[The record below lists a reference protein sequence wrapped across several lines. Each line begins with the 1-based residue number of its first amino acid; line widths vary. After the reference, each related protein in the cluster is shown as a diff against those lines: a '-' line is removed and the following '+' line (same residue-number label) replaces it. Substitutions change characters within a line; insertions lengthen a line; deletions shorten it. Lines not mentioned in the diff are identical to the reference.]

1 MNGRL
6 DSFACISTFPGRLLY
21 LLEISDRRTMWLVHS
36 VFVFKKIRRL
46 MEHDN
51 SLKLYLNYEFDVD

>member
-1 MNGRL
+1 MKERL

-21 LLEISDRRTMWLVHS
+21 LLEISDRRTMWLEHS
-36 VFVFKKIRRL
+36 VFVIGKIRRL

-51 SLKLYLNYEFDVD
+51 GLKLYLSDEFNVD